1 MGYIDAGILVVDDE
15 RFFREAIDDVLGNE
29 GLDITLAES
38 GSQALELAADAS
50 LGVVVLDIRMPELD
64 GIQVLAR
71 LREIRPSLRVIMLS
85 ASTDQEL
92 VLEALRLGA
101 CDYLAKPLHD
111 EELVLS
117 VRRALESY
125 SVAAHW
131 DSLRGRL
138 DRLVAEM
145 ETLARCTQGLE
156 PEERLRAVHDG
167 ASRVAAQVLDAEK
180 TSLMLLP
187 EDGDRLE
194 VVSAVGR
201 TLAAEEMDG
210 VERGES
216 VAGVVIERSEP
227 LVVSDV
233 ESDPLFAGC
242 THTDRY
248 DSASFAVAPVISEG
262 EPIGV
267 VCATDRVGGADFDDD
282 DLALLRL
289 LAMQIS
295 ELLSMREPA
304 PAVMLTDTVPEELIE
319 VDASAAQLADVLP
332 KSEEGEELDRDA
344 ELARLIC
351 QGVVDEVEPASV
363 IRAAL
368 RPLTHGL
375 PAAPVA
381 LYLIDAQSGEL
392 ALEGEDDGGIG
403 SDRPRL
409 ERGRGLTGHVLQTG
423 NMVATQ
429 DPEADPRFDPDVD
442 TPLSGQV
449 RPFLCLPMQLR
460 GKVVGIFRAFLQDG
474 QEGQGAGVASARTG
488 EVLAATLSAAVRNVL
503 LYRSLV
509 ETIEEV
515 AEARRQSRG

>member
-1 MGYIDAGILVVDDE
+1 MGHFDAGILVVDDE
-15 RFFREAIDDVLGNE
+15 RFFREAIDDILGNE
-29 GLDITLAES
+29 GFDIRIAET
-38 GSQALELAADAS
+38 GEQALEMAADAT
-50 LGVVVLDIRMPELD
+50 LGVVVLDIRMPGLD

-111 EELVLS
+111 EELVLA

-125 SVAAHW
+125 SVAANW

-138 DRLVAEM
+138 DRLVAAM
-145 ETLARCTQGLE
+145 ESLALSAQGLE
-156 PEERLRAVHDG
+156 PDERTSTLHEG
-167 ASRVAAQVLDAEK
+167 AARVAAEVLDAEK
-180 TSLMLLP
+180 TSLMLMSP
-187 EDGDRLE
+187 EGGMLE

-201 TLAAEEMDG
+201 SLAPEQMDG
-210 VERGES
+210 VASGEA
-216 VAGVVIERSEP
+216 VAGVVMQRSEP
-227 LVVSDV
+227 LVVRDV

-242 THTDRY
+242 TQTDRY
-248 DSASFAVAPVISEG
+248 DTPSFAIAPVISEG

-267 VCATDRVGGADFDDD
+267 VCATDRVGGSDFDDD

-295 ELLSMREPA
+295 ELLSLRESPI
-304 PAVMLTDTVPEELIE
+304 EEIDLDAQKEIE
-319 VDASAAQLADVLP
+319 DAASAAQLADVLP
-332 KSEEGEELDRDA
+332 KSEDDEELDRDA

-351 QGVVDEVEPASV
+351 QGVVDEVEPSAV

-368 RPLTHGL
+368 RPITHGL
-375 PAAPVA
+375 PAAPVS
-381 LYLIDAQSGEL
+381 LYLIDAQTGNL
-392 ALEGEDDGGIG
+392 VCEGEDDGGVG
-403 SDRPRL
+403 GDRAQL

-429 DPEADPRFDPDVD
+429 DPAADPRFDAEVD

-449 RPFLCLPMQLR
+449 RPMLCLPLQLR

-474 QEGQGAGVASARTG
+474 GVASARTG

-515 AEARRQSRG
+515 AEARRQARS

>member
-1 MGYIDAGILVVDDE
+1 MGHFDAGILVVDDE
-15 RFFREAIDDVLGNE
+15 RFFREAIDEILGNE
-29 GLDITLAES
+29 GLDIAIAES
-38 GSQALELAADAS
+38 GERALEMAADAN
-50 LGVVVLDIRMPELD
+50 LGVVVLDIRMPGLD

-125 SVAAHW
+125 AVAANW
-131 DSLRGRL
+131 DSLRARL
-138 DRLVAEM
+138 DKLVATM
-145 ETLARCTQGLE
+145 ESLARSAQGLE
-156 PEERLRAVHDG
+156 VDERLRVLHEG
-167 ASRVAAQVLDAEK
+167 ASRVAAAVLDAQK

-187 EDGDRLE
+187 AEGGELE

-201 TLAAEEMDG
+201 ALAPEQMDP
-210 VERGES
+210 VAAGEA
-216 VAGVVIERSEP
+216 VAGVVLHRCEP
-227 LVVSDV
+227 MVVTDV
-233 ESDPLFAGC
+233 DSDPLFAGC

-248 DSASFAVAPVISEG
+248 DTSSFAVAPVLSEG
-262 EPIGV
+262 TPIGV
-267 VCATDRVGGADFDDD
+267 ICATDRAGGGDFDGD

-295 ELLSMREPA
+295 ELLSGREASMESIPFEKDE
-304 PAVMLTDTVPEELIE
+304 TDEAL
-319 VDASAAQLADVLP
+319 DAAGSAALLADVLP
-332 KSEEGEELDRDA
+332 KSEDDEELDRDA

-351 QGVVDEVEPASV
+351 QGVVDEVEPSAV

-368 RPLTHGL
+368 RPITHGL
-375 PAAPVA
+375 PAAPVS
-381 LYLIDAQSGEL
+381 LYLIDAQTGDL
-392 ALEGEDDGGIG
+392 VREGEDDGGVG
-403 SDRPRL
+403 GDRPTLQRTA
-409 ERGRGLTGHVLQTG
+409 GLTGQVLQTG

-429 DPEADPRFDPDVD
+429 DPASDPRFDAQAD

-449 RPFLCLPMQLR
+449 RPFLCLPIQLR

-474 QEGQGAGVASARTG
+474 GVASARTG
-488 EVLAATLSAAVRNVL
+488 EVLAAALSAAVRNVL

-515 AEARRQSRG
+515 AEARRQAQS